1 MKMRGEKRAVDT
13 VWSKNDFSIVCTPYC
28 LLGSGEKQ
36 VGKARVLIGIS
47 GV

>member
-1 MKMRGEKRAVDT
+1 MRGEKRAVDT
-13 VWSKNDFSIVCTPYC
+13 MQSTKDFSTVCTLSR

-36 VGKARVLIGIS
+36 VGKARVLKGIS